1 MKRNLAVAALATL
14 AAGAALAQSSVTIYG
29 RLNESVE
36 RQKSGTSDPVWVL
49 QNSASRIGFKGTED
63 LGGGLNAGFVIEH
76 GFSPDTGAAAGTF
89 WGRQSE
95 VNLGGNFG
103 LLRLGN
109 FTSEAYFATA
119 DYISMHNHDT
129 GTSEDKLYAY
139 LGRNI
144 NKIAYRT
151 PSVLGG
157 LTVEGGVSLSENSGQ
172 GRTVD
177 LAANYAIG
185 PVQLGAGYE
194 RVDSTGQKQ
203 FAIRGLY
210 EIGSF
215 VVGAYVQRDENGYAS
230 GKRTTTR
237 LSGMYTLGSS
247 EVHLNIGNG
256 RQVQQRGRQRR
267 QPVHRGLQLQPQQA
281 YQAVHLLHEG
291 RQQDRRQLRHGRRRC
306 RLPVLRTGRPPQL
319 LISRSASG
327 KAGPW
332 TGLFSWCAAHARK

>member
-1 MKRNLAVAALATL
+1 MKPNVATSLVHKTPEDFKMKRTLLAAALATL
-14 AAGAALAQSSVTIYG
+14 ACGTAFAQSSVTIYG
-29 RLNESVE
+29 RLNETVE
-36 RQKSGTSDPVWVL
+36 RQKTGTADPVWRL
-49 QNSASRIGFKGTED
+49 FNNSSRIGFKGSED
-63 LGGGLNAGFVIEH
+63 LGGGLKAGFQIEH

-95 VNLGGNFG
+95 VNIGGGYG

-129 GTSEDKLYAY
+129 GTSSDALYAY
-139 LGRNI
+139 LGRDI

-151 PSVLGG
+151 PSIGG
-157 LTVEGGVSLSENSGQ
+157 LTVEGGVSLGESSGL
-172 GRTVD
+172 GRTIDV
-177 LAANYAIG
+177 AANYAIG

-194 RVDSTGQKQ
+194 RVDATGQKQ

-237 LSGMYTLGSS
+237 LTGMYTLGSS
-247 EVHLNIGNG
+247 ELHLNFGNAG
-256 RQVQQRGRQRR
+256 KYSSVANSGAKQFTVGYNYNMSKRTKLYTFYTKVDNKTAASYATGIAGADFQSFALGI
-267 QPVHRGLQLQPQQA
+267 
-281 YQAVHLLHEG
+281 
-291 RQQDRRQLRHGRRRC
+291 RHN
-306 RLPVLRTGRPPQL
+306 
-319 LISRSASG
+319 
-327 KAGPW
+327 
-332 TGLFSWCAAHARK
+332 F